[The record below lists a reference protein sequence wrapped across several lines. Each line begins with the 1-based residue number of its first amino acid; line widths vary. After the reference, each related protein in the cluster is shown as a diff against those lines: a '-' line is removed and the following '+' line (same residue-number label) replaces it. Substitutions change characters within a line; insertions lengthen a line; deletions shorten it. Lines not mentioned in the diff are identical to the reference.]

1 MLLFCANALLFR
13 IKINTIL
20 IAIDTIITL
29 LGRSSGIPNLDY
41 TKYLMVRR
49 TSSSLLKTKL
59 GTTSSGHEE
68 LYWESFIGFPI
79 ENKDW

>member
-49 TSSSLLKTKL
+49 TSKLLKTKL

-68 LYWESFIGFPI
+68 LYRESFIGFPI

>member
-13 IKINTIL
+13 IKINIIL
-20 IAIDTIITL
+20 IAINTIITL
-29 LGRSSGIPNLDY
+29 LGRSSGIPNLDN

-49 TSSSLLKTKL
+49 TSKAPENKTRHYIIW
-59 GTTSSGHEE
+59 TRRIISGEV
-68 LYWESFIGFPI
+68 IGFPI